1 MSKHQLTA
9 NGKNNPREIFGWM
22 MYDWANS
29 AFYTTV
35 VGALYGQYLTYV
47 AQQAV
52 GENGTAISFG
62 SVFSISAKSFYPLC
76 ITLAVLMQIFL
87 LPLLGAIADY
97 SNLKKRLLIVF
108 CYAGAGATCLM
119 YFVAGGRYLLGGLLF
134 IIAMLG
140 FNAAI
145 VIYNSY
151 LPQISTEDRRDKIS
165 SRGFALGYLGGGLL
179 LALNSVF
186 IGTIAPRIGISEMT
200 AVRISLLSA
209 GVWWG
214 SFALVTFSL
223 LRSHNPARQL
233 PRGKTYLNIGF
244 SELVQTFRDLRR
256 LRHTFRYLIAYL
268 FFIDGVQTIIGM
280 AGVFLAQELFVA
292 RGMRASPTF
301 LLGIFLLVQF
311 MAIFG
316 ALLFERIAAIVG
328 TKRAIMTSLVIWSG
342 IVIYAYGFLETTRQ
356 AWWMAAVIAIVLGGT
371 QALSRGLYSRMIP
384 PGREASFFG
393 LYEISERASWMGMG
407 MFTIVVNQTGSYRQ
421 AILLLIVFFLIGLL
435 ILIFTDTD
443 RAIHDAGNLLPEE
456 AAHHSEAS

>member
-1 MSKHQLTA
+1 MSKNQIA
-9 NGKNNPREIFGWM
+9 SNGKNNPREIFGWM

-52 GENGTAISFG
+52 GENGTALSFG
-62 SVFSISAKSFYPLC
+62 SFISISAKSFYPLC

-87 LPLLGAIADY
+87 LPLLGAMADY
-97 SNLKKRLLIVF
+97 SSLKKRLLIVF

-119 YFVAGGRYLLGGLLF
+119 YFVADGRYLLGGLLF

-151 LPQISTEDRRDKIS
+151 LPQLSTEDRRDKLS

-186 IGTIAPRIGISEMT
+186 IGVIAPRIGMSEST

-214 SFALVTFSL
+214 SFALLTFSL
-223 LRSHNPARQL
+223 LRSHNAARQL
-233 PRGKTYLNIGF
+233 PPGKSYLTIGF
-244 SELVQTFRDLRR
+244 SELGQTFRELRR

-292 RGMRASPTF
+292 RGLEASPAF

-316 ALLFERIAAIVG
+316 ALLFERIAAFIG
-328 TKRAIMTSLVIWSG
+328 TKKAIITSLVIWSG
-342 IVIYAYGFLETTRQ
+342 VVIYAYGFLQTTTQ
-356 AWWMAAVIAIVLGGT
+356 AWWMAAFIAVVLGGT

-421 AILLLIVFFLIGLL
+421 AILLLIVFFVIGLL

-443 RAIHDAGNLLPEE
+443 RAIHEAGNLLPEE
-456 AAHHSEAS
+456 AAETQS

>member
-1 MSKHQLTA
+1 MSKTQSALLE
-9 NGKNNPREIFGWM
+9 KNNPREIVGWM

-47 AQQAV
+47 VQQAV
-52 GENGTAISFG
+52 GENGIAISLG
-62 SVFSISAKSFYPLC
+62 SFFSISAKSFYPLC

-97 SNLKKRLLIVF
+97 SSLKKRLLIFF

-119 YFVAGGRYLLGGLLF
+119 YFVANGRYLLGGLLF

-151 LPQISTEDRRDKIS
+151 LPQICTEDRRDKIS

-179 LALNSVF
+179 LAMNSVF
-186 IGTIAPRIGISEMT
+186 IGVIAPRIGISEAT

-209 GVWWG
+209 GIWWG
-214 SFALVTFSL
+214 SFALLTFSL
-223 LRSHNPARQL
+223 LRSHNAARRL
-233 PRGKTYLNIGF
+233 PPGKSYLTIGF
-244 SELVQTFRDLRR
+244 SELGQTFRELRR

-292 RGMRASPTF
+292 RGLEANPAF

-316 ALLFERIAAIVG
+316 ALLFERIAAFIG
-328 TKRAIMTSLVIWSG
+328 TKKAIMASLVIWSG
-342 IVIYAYGFLETTRQ
+342 VVIYAYGFLQTTTQ
-356 AWWMAAVIAIVLGGT
+356 AWWMAAFIAVVLGGT

-421 AILLLIVFFLIGLL
+421 AILLLIVFFVIGLL

-443 RAIHDAGNLLPEE
+443 RAIHEAGNLLPEE
-456 AAHHSEAS
+456 AAETQS